1 MDLSISFASPPL
13 RLIGT
18 MPSRQ
23 PFSLSSSPACLAS
36 AHIPVE
42 TSLKETFSV
51 DVAA

>member
-1 MDLSISFASPPL
+1 MDLSISSAFPPL

-18 MPSRQ
+18 LPSHH
-23 PFSLSSSPACLAS
+23 PFSPSSSPARLAS